1 MKKQERRKN
10 NPTLKVK
17 KNARRTKRK
26 NVLRAQVQSHT
37 AYLSRDLLI
46 TKHALRNAS
55 FEIAR
60 LLKAVETLT
69 PKKAA
74 TVTVPATE
82 AT

>member
-10 NPTLKVK
+10 NPTLKAK

-26 NVLRAQVQSHT
+26 NVLRAQVQDHT
-37 AYLSRDLLI
+37 AHLSSTLLV
-46 TKHALRNAS
+46 TRHALRTAS

-69 PKKAA
+69 PKEVA
-74 TVTVPATE
+74 TATVPATE